1 MTALPGLRILVQRRC
16 ALESTL
22 NSSNDR
28 RQFLRSVF
36 RAPVRLRLGEA
47 ESQGFLQDVSLKG
60 ALVEVPAGWAG
71 RVGDRCALRLELAA
85 DVTIRMDA
93 TVTHIEGR
101 HVGLH
106 GERLDL
112 DSMTHLRQ
120 LVEHNA
126 DDPALLERDL
136 ATLVAQGRAAA

>member
-1 MTALPGLRILVQRRC
+1 MNTN
-16 ALESTL
+16 T
-22 NSSNDR
+22 DR

-36 RAPVRLRLGEA
+36 RAPVKLRLGA
-47 ESQGFLQDVSLKG
+47 GESQAFLQDVSLKG

-71 RVGDRCALRLELAA
+71 RVGEACLLRLELAY
-85 DVTIRMDA
+85 DA
-93 TVTHIEGR
+93 TISLETTVAHIEAR

-106 GERLDL
+106 CERLDL

-126 DDPALLERDL
+126 DDPTLLERDL
-136 ATLVAQGRAAA
+136 ATLVAHGGARD

>member
-1 MTALPGLRILVQRRC
+1 MNT
-16 ALESTL
+16 SH
-22 NSSNDR
+22 DR

-36 RAPVRLRLGEA
+36 HAPVRLRLGES
-47 ESQGFLQDVSLKG
+47 ESQAFLHDVSLKG
-60 ALVEVPAGWAG
+60 ALVEVSASWSG
-71 RVGDRCALRLELAA
+71 RVGDACLLRLELASDA
-85 DVTIRMDA
+85 AITMETTIA
-93 TVTHIEGR
+93 HVEGI

-106 GERLDL
+106 CERVDL

-136 ATLVAQGRAAA
+136 ATLVTQGRAEA

>member
-1 MTALPGLRILVQRRC
+1 MNTA
-16 ALESTL
+16 T
-22 NSSNDR
+22 DR

-36 RAPVRLRLGEA
+36 HAPVRLSLGGHDSKA
-47 ESQGFLQDVSLKG
+47 YLHDISLKG

-71 RVGDRCALRLELAA
+71 QAGDKCRLRLELAS
-85 DVTIRMDA
+85 DVAIVMQT
-93 TVTHIEGR
+93 TVAHVEGR

-106 GERLDL
+106 CDHIDL

-126 DDPALLERDL
+126 DDPALLEREL
-136 ATLVAQGRAAA
+136 GTLVAQGR